1 MFQLALVGLSYYIAA
16 RLSLNVAL
24 VHGQVTPIWPPT
36 GIAVVALLLLGR
48 RAALPIALAAF
59 LVNLP
64 IGPSVL
70 GAVLISVGD
79 TLAPVVSVELL
90 RRADLNLNLDSLRD
104 AISIIVLG
112 ALVGMIVSASI
123 GSSVLLFSGAIDSN
137 AFWATWAVWWTG
149 DAMGVL
155 LVAPF
160 LLNLLAGAGPDGI
173 RWQAAVEL
181 IALLVGVAILSFL
194 LFQNQLDLEYLVLP
208 LIMAAAWRF
217 RLRGAA
223 PAALIASA
231 VAIWS
236 AIHGTGPFAN
246 ETLFERMVTL
256 QVFNV
261 SVALASFLLA
271 SYVDTRERQEEISRL
286 LTATAAASEAKSQFL
301 HLAAHELRTPI
312 SVLAGYLAM
321 LSDGSLG
328 PVAEG
333 WRRPLDILTGK
344 ARELN
349 AIVSELL
356 EASRIEANALPHDSG
371 IIDLRTVVEDATERA
386 RPRAELIN
394 GEIRARMPENSV
406 AVAADTQQLGRI
418 LDNLINNGLTYT
430 QRPPRVSITLS
441 LDGPRALVRV
451 ADNGAGVADHERER
465 IFERFHRTN
474 EPAFRT
480 VAGTGL
486 GLFIARELAQRHGG
500 TLVVESSR
508 AGEGTVFALALPL
521 ATNAAVAARQPED
534 QAMPAAETA
543 PGARHDFVRQGPPSS
558 TNDSPMP
565 SRP

>member
-1 MFQLALVGLSYYIAA
+1 MVS
-16 RLSLNVAL
+16 
-24 VHGQVTPIWPPT
+24 
-36 GIAVVALLLLGR
+36 LLLLGR
-48 RAALPIALAAF
+48 RAAIPIALAAF
-59 LVNLP
+59 AVNLP

-70 GAVLISVGD
+70 GAALISVGN

-90 RRADLNLNLDSLRD
+90 RRADLHVSLDRLRD

-112 ALVGMIVSASI
+112 ALVGMIVSATI
-123 GSSVLLFSGAIDSN
+123 GSSVLLFSEAIDPT

-160 LLNLLAGAGPDGI
+160 LLNLLVGAGRDPI
-173 RWQAAVEL
+173 RWQAAAEL
-181 IALLVGVAILSFL
+181 IALLAGVAVLSYI

-208 LIMAAAWRF
+208 LIMLAAWRF

-236 AIHGTGPFAN
+236 AIHGTGPFAS

-271 SYVDTRERQEEISRL
+271 SFVDTRERQEETSRL

-328 PVAEG
+328 PVADG
-333 WRRPLDILTGK
+333 WKRPLEILTGK

-349 AIVSELL
+349 AIVTELL
-356 EASRIEANALPHDSG
+356 EASRIEANALPRGAG

-386 RPRAELIN
+386 RPRAGLMS
-394 GEIRARMPENSV
+394 GEINSDLPDSPV
-406 AVAADTQQLGRI
+406 AVEADGQQVGRI

-430 QRPPRVSITLS
+430 QRPPRLSITVS
-441 LDGPRALVRV
+441 LDGPRALIRV
-451 ADNGAGVADHERER
+451 ADNGAGVPEDERER
-465 IFERFHRTN
+465 IFERFHRTSD
-474 EPAFRT
+474 PAFRM

-486 GLFIARELAQRHGG
+486 GLFIARQLAERHGG

-508 AGEGTVFALALPL
+508 TGEGTVFALALPL
-521 ATNAAVAARQPED
+521 ATSAVLAPRLPQGHPT
-534 QAMPAAETA
+534 PVAETA
-543 PGARHDFVRQGPPSS
+543 A
-558 TNDSPMP
+558 MP
-565 SRP
+565 SPP